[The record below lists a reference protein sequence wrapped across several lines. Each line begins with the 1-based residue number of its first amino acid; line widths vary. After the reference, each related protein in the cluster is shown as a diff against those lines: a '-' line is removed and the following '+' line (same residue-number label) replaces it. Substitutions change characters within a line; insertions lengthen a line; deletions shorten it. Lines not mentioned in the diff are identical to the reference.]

1 MGEVNDLPK
10 LIIILIVTGLIIA
23 IGLVVLDRFSDTFKL
38 DTSFGNENVSNGSV
52 TLANVPVRSV
62 SSVYSLGNESVTTY
76 VLSGNVLT
84 TTSAKD
90 WFLVNY
96 TYGADTR
103 SSVAG
108 DNTITSIAGISSD
121 WMPIIVIVLI
131 VGVVLTMILGA
142 FAFYGR
148 RQ

>member
-1 MGEVNDLPK
+1 MGDVNDLPK

-52 TLANVPVRSV
+52 TLAHVPVRSV
-62 SSVYSLGNESVTTY
+62 SSVYSQGNASVTTY
-76 VLSGNVLT
+76 VLSGNTLVI
-84 TTSAKD
+84 TSPKT

-96 TYGADTR
+96 TYGATTR
-103 SSVAG
+103 ASGAG
-108 DNTITSIAGISSD
+108 DNTITAVAGISTD

-131 VGVVLTMILGA
+131 VGIVLTMILGA

-148 RQ
+148 R